1 MTKVWRAKVDYGEKG
16 NLQMDEIVL
25 EGISTAFLAE
35 SSSKYIDEWDQ
46 HSATVESNGLTY
58 DLIPIGSDSFAIH
71 ESAVAKMG
79 DCFRKGELFPINL
92 STECTAK
99 LSSPFETGK
108 WFAIRP
114 TTCIQLAQQARVNY
128 FDGPNKVILDIPRY
142 VFNESD
148 LNGFSIF
155 RIKYDSYAYYVTQ
168 HFVDCFREAKLTGI
182 KFVDTKCK
190 LV

>member
-16 NLQMDEIVL
+16 NLQMDEIIL

-35 SSSKYIDEWDQ
+35 SSSKYLDDWDQ

-58 DLIPIGSDSFAIH
+58 DVIPIGSDSFAIH
-71 ESAVAKMG
+71 ESAVAKVSNCLRR
-79 DCFRKGELFPINL
+79 DELFPINL

-99 LSSPFETGK
+99 LSSRFKTGI

-114 TTCIQLAQQARVNY
+114 RTCIELAEQAKVKY
-128 FDGPNKVILDIPRY
+128 FDGPNKMIRDIKSY

-148 LNGFSIF
+148 LNGVSIF
-155 RIKYDSYAYYVTQ
+155 RIRFDSYAYYVTQ
-168 HFVDCFREAKLTGI
+168 HFVNCFREAKLTGI
-182 KFVDTKCK
+182 KFDDTKCK
-190 LV
+190 FV